1 MSHRMIMLIV
11 SRIVEAGQE
20 EDMVDGVIQAT
31 EEGMEPAAGNHK
43 HKRNKG
49 FRPSSNQRRYQ
60 KQHGKQ

>member
-1 MSHRMIMLIV
+1 MLIV

-43 HKRNKG
+43 HKRNRGHQQNCNVRK
-49 FRPSSNQRRYQ
+49 YQ